1 MLTGKYLDP
10 ETGKYFG
17 SDSARIPEGSRHK
30 VFPSFMPRFIKVC
43 VYLPEPFRPS
53 SRSPHMR

>member
-17 SDSARIPEGSRHK
+17 RDSARIPECSRHK

-43 VYLPEPFRPS
+43 VYLN
-53 SRSPHMR
+53 RSVVSPPHMR